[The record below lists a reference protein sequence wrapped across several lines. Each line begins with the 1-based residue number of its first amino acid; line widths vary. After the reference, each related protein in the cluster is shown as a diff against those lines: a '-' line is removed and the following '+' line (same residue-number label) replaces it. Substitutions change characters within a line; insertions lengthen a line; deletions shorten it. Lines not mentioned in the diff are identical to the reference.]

1 MSIDKTCCEPYLS
14 IIYLSCFFLGFH
26 LQHSK
31 NNSISIRISVLAQKR
46 YVKEM
51 TKMIIPAKMPG
62 CAKKLAVR
70 SSLLSIMNTSF
81 PVGVLLCSI
90 GDDGLPVSGPL
101 PGRSKSISFPSP
113 PLMTSVSVSG
123 CDLMSDFYKTM

>member
-1 MSIDKTCCEPYLS
+1 
-14 IIYLSCFFLGFH
+14 
-26 LQHSK
+26 
-31 NNSISIRISVLAQKR
+31 
-46 YVKEM
+46 
-51 TKMIIPAKMPG
+51 MPG

-123 CDLMSDFYKTM
+123 CDLMSDFLQNNVKKKEINKIQNLINFLVKYATEMTRNKTKSLSKKKRVLK